1 MSTRLLNIV
10 TASDDNLIPFI
21 EPCLN
26 SIRNNGYEPIFYNLG
41 GLDFGIPF
49 ESKTSSA
56 SLQKFPKKPF
66 VIKDALKRLN
76 KDDWLAWV
84 DIDCIM
90 QKPIDDVIGNYDVGV
105 TFRKSALNSGVTFWR
120 QCEESFNFLDIWS
133 KESISVNGDQNG
145 LNKICRIPDN
155 GYIGKTSFIENAR
168 VKVFDCKIYNNF
180 FFKKDQSNARIIHY
194 KSKYRDRF
202 PF

>member
-1 MSTRLLNIV
+1 MFNIV
-10 TASDDNLIPFI
+10 TASDDNLISFI

-26 SIRNNGYEPIFYNLG
+26 SISKNGYDPIFYNLG

-66 VIKDALKRLN
+66 VIKDALEKLN

-90 QKPIDDVIGNYDVGV
+90 QHPIDDAIGNYDLGV
-105 TFRKSALNSGVTFWR
+105 TFRKSSLNSGVTFWKHC
-120 QCEESFNFLDIWS
+120 QASLDFLDLWS
-133 KESISVNGDQNG
+133 KVSISVNGDQNG
-145 LNKICRIPDN
+145 LNKICQIPN
-155 GYIGKTSFIENAR
+155 NSLIGKTLDIENAK